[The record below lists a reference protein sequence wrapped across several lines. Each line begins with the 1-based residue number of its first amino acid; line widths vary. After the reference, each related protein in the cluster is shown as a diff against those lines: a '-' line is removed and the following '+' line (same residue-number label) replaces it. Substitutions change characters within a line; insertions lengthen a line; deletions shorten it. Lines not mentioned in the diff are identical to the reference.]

1 MTGDV
6 VTRERA
12 FRPESS
18 PETEPTFACDA
29 MCGGLVRW
37 LRAYGVDTAYREGIA
52 DDDLVRLAADE
63 NRILISSDGPM
74 FQRRAIRSGQ
84 IQHYRLERGLKLLDQ
99 FRVVVR
105 AFRLRPGEARC
116 SVCNGLLDR
125 VTRAQVAD
133 RVPAKSLLWAT
144 KFFAC
149 VACGKAYWNGSHW
162 RRIEAVR
169 AEMERMVDALSDG

>member
-1 MTGDV
+1 MTGHV
-6 VTRERA
+6 VTRERL
-12 FRPESS
+12 RI
-18 PETEPTFACDA
+18 PETFPKIEPTFACDA
-29 MCGGLVRW
+29 MCAGLTRW
-37 LRAYGVDTAYREGIA
+37 LRAYGYDTAYTEGIA

-63 NRILISSDGPM
+63 NRILVSSDGPM
-74 FQRRAIRSGQ
+74 FERRAIRNGQ

-99 FRVVVR
+99 LRAVVR

-116 SVCNGLLDR
+116 TVCNGVLDR
-125 VTRAQVAD
+125 VTRARVAD

-144 KFFAC
+144 KFFVC

-169 AEMERMVDALSDG
+169 AQMERRVDAVSDG

>member
-1 MTGDV
+1 MHTLILLRHGQSEWNKSNQFTGWYDCDLTSQGEQEAKAAASLLSLAEVLPDV
-6 VTRERA
+6 VHT
-12 FRPESS
+12 S
-18 PETEPTFACDA
+18 
-29 MCGGLVRW
+29 L
-37 LRAYGVDTAYREGIA
+37 
-52 DDDLVRLAADE
+52 
-63 NRILISSDGPM
+63 
-74 FQRRAIRSGQ
+74 QRRAIRNGR

-116 SVCNGLLDR
+116 SVCNGVLDR

-133 RVPAKSLLWAT
+133 RVPAKSLLWAM
-144 KFFAC
+144 KFLAC